1 MHIDQL
7 ISRKCKELFM
17 LGENVQVQKML
28 KLMNKLL
35 ILCFTAVIDGIP
47 DPSLAVIGNTS
58 NEVIL
63 TVVASDDPYGKFAF
77 TTETKSLTIAED
89 FYPGQEST
97 TKATFTVERRQGI
110 FGNVEVKQFHQVHHL
125 IGNFD
130 NYFKNTI

>member
-1 MHIDQL
+1 
-7 ISRKCKELFM
+7 M

-58 NEVIL
+58 SEVIL

-130 NYFKNTI
+130 NY

>member
-1 MHIDQL
+1 
-7 ISRKCKELFM
+7 
-17 LGENVQVQKML
+17 ML

-125 IGNFD
+125 IDNFD
-130 NYFKNTI
+130 NY

>member
-77 TTETKSLTIAED
+77 TTETESLTIAED

-110 FGNVEVKQFHQVHHL
+110 FGNVEVS
-125 IGNFD
+125 NFT
-130 NYFKNTI
+130 KSII

>member
-17 LGENVQVQKML
+17 LGKNVQVKKML

-110 FGNVEVKQFHQVHHL
+110 FGNVEVKQIHQVHHL
-125 IGNFD
+125 IDNFD
-130 NYFKNTI
+130 NYQILFN

>member
-125 IGNFD
+125 IDNFD
-130 NYFKNTI
+130 NY